1 MNLQEPL
8 SLTSFISE
16 TKIIHT
22 QLRGKSSKFQV
33 SYTPRKPVIF
43 TPAKGKKHTYQF
55 WF

>member
-1 MNLQEPL
+1 M
-8 SLTSFISE
+8 
-16 TKIIHT
+16 
-22 QLRGKSSKFQV
+22 SKVKQVPTV